1 MATGVRVTR
10 LSGLRERATGVDEEQ
25 GQAEVK
31 PRRRLKM
38 NAKSMSRLES
48 FIVSVR
54 KELANSATG
63 ISTTA
68 GYVGDCVL
76 GV

>member
-10 LSGLRERATGVDEEQ
+10 LLGLRERATEVDEEQ

-31 PRRRLKM
+31 PKRRLKK
-38 NAKSMSRLES
+38 NAKSMGRSEV
-48 FIVSVR
+48 FIVSVW
-54 KELANSATG
+54 KELASSAAG
-63 ISTTA
+63 LNTTA

-76 GV
+76 GA